1 MTSAI
6 TIHLDDDMK
15 EKLQK
20 ELDKDGISMNT
31 FFTMAAKQ
39 TILQKKIPFE
49 IPANSEEPSKI
60 TLKATK
66 QADSKDKN
74 TLDSFFI
81 RVPESEDISLDD
93 LAKEDW

>member
-1 MTSAI
+1 MTSTI
-6 TIHLDDDMK
+6 TIRLDDDVK

-20 ELDKDGISMNT
+20 ELDKAGISMDT

-60 TLKATK
+60 TSKATK
-66 QADSKDKN
+66 RVDSKDKDA
-74 TLDSFFI
+74 LDSFFI
-81 RVPESEDISLDD
+81 KAPESEDVSLDD
-93 LAKEDW
+93 LAKED